1 MVRLRVF
8 LACLLLVAI
17 PLQGLAAATML
28 FCGPSGPSVHAQQA
42 APAAQDQHA
51 QHHGPPA
58 GHDHAMHQHAGHD
71 EATGQADQPSNG
83 PTADPGQKCS
93 VCAACCH
100 SVAITEA
107 PSVPMLSPAPQT
119 LSAEPPVAVHSR
131 PSPVPDKPPRA

>member
-1 MVRLRVF
+1 MARFRMF

-28 FCGPSGPSVHAQQA
+28 FCGPSGTAQQA
-42 APAAQDQHA
+42 ASAAHDLHV
-51 QHHGPPA
+51 QHHGTAA

-71 EATGQADQPSNG
+71 EATSQADQPTEG
-83 PTADPGQKCS
+83 PNAADPGQKCS

-107 PSVPMLSPAPQT
+107 PNVPALSPAPQT
-119 LSAEPPVAVHSR
+119 ISAEPPVAVHSR